1 MTKNNKE
8 NKNNK
13 VSKPFTDR
21 YSEKEFTSIIK
32 GCKFVDVKNFNVSF
46 DSYED
51 EKTGD
56 IIETSV
62 FEGNMKIYKTKRHP
76 KPIEVPPPSDDDKK
90 PTDLS
95 NEIKFIKDT
104 LGIILSD
111 MKEMKHDISVLK
123 DDMVEVKSDIKIL
136 KEKVTVFEN
145 DVSILKKDV
154 SEHSKILQDHSKILQ
169 DHSKI
174 LQDLQFN

>member
-8 NKNNK
+8 NKNKK
-13 VSKPFTDR
+13 VSKPFTGR
-21 YSEKEFTSIIK
+21 YTEKEFTNIVK

-62 FEGNMKIYKTKRHP
+62 FEGNMKIYKTKRHR
-76 KPIEVPPPSDDDKK
+76 KPIEVPPPGDDDKK

-111 MKEMKHDISVLK
+111 MKEMKQDINYLKEKVTVLET
-123 DDMVEVKSDIKIL
+123 DMVEVKSDIKIL
-136 KEKVTVFEN
+136 KEKVTVLEN

-169 DHSKI
+169 D
-174 LQDLQFN
+174 LQFN

>member
-13 VSKPFTDR
+13 VSKPFTGR

-62 FEGNMKIYKTKRHP
+62 FEGNMKIYKTKRHR
-76 KPIEVPPPSDDDKK
+76 KPIEVPPPGDDDKK

-111 MKEMKHDISVLK
+111 MKEMKKDINYLKDDVSILKNDVSVLK

-136 KEKVTVFEN
+136 KD
-145 DVSILKKDV
+145 DVS
-154 SEHSKILQDHSKILQ
+154 KIKQCPTIAKELAQL
-169 DHSKI
+169 
-174 LQDLQFN
+174 

>member
-1 MTKNNKE
+1 MVKNNKE

-13 VSKPFTDR
+13 VSKPFTGR
-21 YSEKEFTSIIK
+21 YSEKEFTNIIK

-62 FEGNMKIYKTKRHP
+62 FEGNMKIYKTKRQP
-76 KPIEVPPPSDDDKK
+76 KPIDIPPPGDDDKK
-90 PTDLS
+90 TTDLS
-95 NEIKFIKDT
+95 NEIKFIKDS

-111 MKEMKHDISVLK
+111 MKEMKQDINY
-123 DDMVEVKSDIKIL
+123 L
-136 KEKVTVFEN
+136 KEKVTVLEN
-145 DVSILKKDV
+145 DVSILKTDV
-154 SEHSKILQDHSKILQ
+154 SEHSKILQV
-169 DHSKI
+169 
-174 LQDLQFN
+174 LQFN